1 MNNGQLEQIGI
12 GMILIGLAGL
22 LGITGKMIHEEYG
35 IEELIMAIC
44 GMIIITGITL
54 TLIAAGR

>member
-1 MNNGQLEQIGI
+1 MNNGRLEQIGI
-12 GMILIGLAGL
+12 GMILVGLAGL
-22 LGITGKMIHEEYG
+22 LGITGKMIYEGYG

-54 TLIAAGR
+54 TLIAAG